1 MTCKKSR
8 ENERKLINLFLI
20 IIRIYIK
27 SVHVFPLYKAVSL
40 QSLHNTFV
48 LWAVLCDASE
58 NAQTYESK

>member
-1 MTCKKSR
+1 MTCKKSM

-20 IIRIYIK
+20 IIPIYIK

-40 QSLHNTFV
+40 HKTFV